1 MWKLRVSGNY
11 NHTLMIGN
19 YYYSLMPIPYYNY
32 IPDYKHDAN
41 ICRKRD
47 ESEMKL
53 IRVNIGP
60 L

>member
-1 MWKLRVSGNY
+1 MLVYQRVYKKNMWKLRVSGNY

-19 YYYSLMPIPYYNY
+19 YYYSYYSLMPIPYYNY

-41 ICRKRD
+41 I
-47 ESEMKL
+47 
-53 IRVNIGP
+53 GP